1 MAEEEQHPLIEKL
14 HERRIRHQERG
25 LVKRAGVIVIGFF
38 LVLAG
43 IVMSGPGVPGP
54 GIATILLGLTFLA
67 LEFDRAEQMLER
79 AIIWGDKAKERA
91 ENSSPRERALSAV
104 AGLAVVAAGIAAV
117 LLWDIPLLPV

>member
-1 MAEEEQHPLIEKL
+1 MAEDEQHPLIEKL

-67 LEFDRAEQMLER
+67 LEFDRRSGCSSGRSSGATRRRSGRRTPRR
-79 AIIWGDKAKERA
+79 A
-91 ENSSPRERALSAV
+91 SAR
-104 AGLAVVAAGIAAV
+104 
-117 LLWDIPLLPV
+117 

>member
-1 MAEEEQHPLIEKL
+1 VAEEEQHPLIEKL